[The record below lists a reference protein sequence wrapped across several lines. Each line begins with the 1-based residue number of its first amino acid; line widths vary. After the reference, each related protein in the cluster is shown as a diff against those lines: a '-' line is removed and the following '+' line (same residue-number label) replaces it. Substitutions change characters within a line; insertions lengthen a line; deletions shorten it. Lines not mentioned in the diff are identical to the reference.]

1 MKYLASDP
9 IYVQSFDSIDH
20 EKGII
25 KGVKVC
31 SEGDAKGHGVYL
43 NKQFVRDVAKFGKE
57 QTVGV
62 KARFGHPNMCDTTL
76 GTYIGRFKN
85 FRTTGNPDENYEE
98 LGKPRK
104 SGNRLHAVADL
115 FLDETAKQ
123 LPN

>member
-43 NKQFVRDVAKFGKE
+43 NKQF
-57 QTVGV
+57 
-62 KARFGHPNMCDTTL
+62 
-76 GTYIGRFKN
+76 I
-85 FRTTGNPDENYEE
+85 
-98 LGKPRK
+98 
-104 SGNRLHAVADL
+104 RL
-115 FLDETAKQ
+115 
-123 LPN
+123 